1 MAGVWVLATAI
12 ATLGTI
18 TASLYVSAL
27 LLANWDALCWFY
39 EADLPWLIIP
49 MAATDDLAFHRFA
62 PTKSAI
68 CITINYTERKNQC

>member
-1 MAGVWVLATAI
+1 MAFWVWVLATAI

-49 MAATDDLAFHRFA
+49 MAATDDLAFH

-68 CITINYTERKNQC
+68 CTTINYTEQKKLC